1 MKNNKNK
8 ILMYAIS
15 NVMSEPEAISF
26 VKILEPNEK
35 YFLVK
40 VSENPRA
47 RHVAKRKRF
56 VIVRYPK
63 DGELVTN
70 GYALFTN
77 KEELCDFRH

>member
-1 MKNNKNK
+1 
-8 ILMYAIS
+8 MYAVS

-26 VKILEPNEK
+26 VKILEPKEK

-40 VSENPRA
+40 VSENPNA

-63 DGELVTN
+63 NGELVTN
-70 GYALFTN
+70 GYALFAD
-77 KEELCDFRH
+77 KRELQEFSN